1 MLSIV
6 PSYAHHSPPSWNK
19 PKDCEGDNF
28 FTLIITIISRHTLP
42 SEIPGNP
49 LDPYLSTY
57 SCDTPYHVDQQVD
70 HQVDHHVDHQG
81 DHHGPT
87 LKRWWLC
94 CTPPPPLPP
103 SRPPL
108 PWNDDVFMVMMK
120 MKMMFSNND
129 ISRDAGLHII
139 NPVEFSGSIAAST
152 YWKLRSLHRPL
163 VVHHHNN
170 VKSNGGNGGHH
181 HYNVKSSCRAN
192 KNGASPVGRHNWRGQ
207 TAVPCYNHHF

>member
-1 MLSIV
+1 MWQWHLQRWPEFWEGYENNYSTQFSSVLSIV
-6 PSYAHHSPPSWNK
+6 PSYTHHSPPSWNK

-57 SCDTPYHVDQQVD
+57 SCADHEVDHHVD
-70 HQVDHHVDHQG
+70 HQGDHHVDHQG

-108 PWNDDVFMVMMK
+108 PWNDDVFMVK
-120 MKMMFSNND
+120 MKRKRMFSNND
-129 ISRDAGLHII
+129 ISRDVGMHIT
-139 NPVEFSGSIAAST
+139 NSVLS
-152 YWKLRSLHRPL
+152 SLEALQHP
-163 VVHHHNN
+163 HICEN
-170 VKSNGGNGGHH
+170 
-181 HYNVKSSCRAN
+181 
-192 KNGASPVGRHNWRGQ
+192 
-207 TAVPCYNHHF
+207 